1 MQFCF
6 FKLGSCG
13 FDSIPSDVGQM
24 VVHQAMQGPVNTI
37 ETYLTCTTPPD
48 EKGAIIN
55 FATWQSGEFL
65 EITIYEF
72 SEFIIKLYIF
82 PAIHGFAHAYEL
94 KSIRKALYP
103 ERLPKLK
110 PVSCLYIA

>member
-48 EKGAIIN
+48 EKGAVIN

-65 EITIYEF
+65 EITIRIQWICNE
-72 SEFIIKLYIF
+72 I
-82 PAIHGFAHAYEL
+82 
-94 KSIRKALYP
+94 
-103 ERLPKLK
+103 LPFFQQFMDLHM
-110 PVSCLYIA
+110 PMN